1 VIPHR
6 ERLLDEISEVF
17 LNAKFHPAPEAPGTD
32 LEIAEVCPGY
42 LLVLD
47 HDDTELN
54 IRLADDW
61 TCVRTYTEIILKP
74 DAPDWDRFRRWL
86 WDACYLEVRKVM
98 LSICKT
104 LGVSV
109 AWPQIME
116 QDGRRYFKGRQPTE
130 HVPDLFSRI
139 SIGAGSSHILTGAV
153 GSGKTTMALRL
164 AAEASKAGK
173 TVVFVT
179 TDAST
184 ATIASRLATEF
195 GVDPNNPFV
204 GLTIKSPQNNTVSG
218 AFQTAEKVAD
228 ADVRIIDSP
237 YANPADQ
244 PKRLAMKTRSEVF
257 VTVQSSRETVED
269 NLMDKLDRRCRD
281 SVESVYWLQSPTTV
295 SVVQHPQRGGVR
307 YRIHKAAKPRL
318 TSTVSVPMPS
328 WVTPTSIIEVPVFAE
343 NDVWAECQKL
353 ILAGLTVLKI
363 EGHSGSLRSIFN
375 KSGWEPGQIVLLG
388 GQPGQVSVEANDT
401 VPYTNI
407 RISYQ

>member
-1 VIPHR
+1 
-6 ERLLDEISEVF
+6 
-17 LNAKFHPAPEAPGTD
+17 
-32 LEIAEVCPGY
+32 
-42 LLVLD
+42 
-47 HDDTELN
+47 
-54 IRLADDW
+54 
-61 TCVRTYTEIILKP
+61 
-74 DAPDWDRFRRWL
+74 
-86 WDACYLEVRKVM
+86 
-98 LSICKT
+98 
-104 LGVSV
+104 
-109 AWPQIME
+109 
-116 QDGRRYFKGRQPTE
+116 
-130 HVPDLFSRI
+130 
-139 SIGAGSSHILTGAV
+139 
-153 GSGKTTMALRL
+153 
-164 AAEASKAGK
+164 
-173 TVVFVT
+173 
-179 TDAST
+179 
-184 ATIASRLATEF
+184 
-195 GVDPNNPFV
+195 
-204 GLTIKSPQNNTVSG
+204 
-218 AFQTAEKVAD
+218 
-228 ADVRIIDSP
+228 
-237 YANPADQ
+237 
-244 PKRLAMKTRSEVF
+244 MKTRSEVF

-307 YRIHKAAKPRL
+307 YRIDKAAKPRL